1 MDEWI
6 GRLAYE
12 TRAFSPWQ
20 NKSQKPTKS
29 SSTAEKGK
37 NPPSQPPLTRTE
49 IDHTLDASDEK
60 GTDDEADSVKVKEN
74 DNRNVSILK

>member
-1 MDEWI
+1 MPVELPRYPPDPFGPDFPFQTGSKKAMDEWI

-37 NPPSQPPLTRTE
+37 NPSF
-49 IDHTLDASDEK
+49 
-60 GTDDEADSVKVKEN
+60 
-74 DNRNVSILK
+74 